1 MNNIY
6 PILFT
11 IGGTLLMFCIAFLI
25 RWANDATLTGWRLRR
40 WHERSEP
47 VNERVWKTWFA
58 WRPVK
63 TVSGELIWW
72 ATVYRQVGNTY
83 SDQEDWTWYYYGTI
97 MDVLKD
103 TK

>member
-11 IGGTLLMFCIAFLI
+11 ISGTLCAVGLMFLI
-25 RWANDATLTGWRLRR
+25 RWANDATFKGWRLRR
-40 WHERSEP
+40 WQERSVPKHEREWRP
-47 VNERVWKTWFA
+47 WFA

-72 ATVYRQVGNTY
+72 ATVYRQLGNDY
-83 SDQEDWTWYYYGTI
+83 VDQEDLSWYYYGTI
-97 MDVLKD
+97 LDVLKH
-103 TK
+103 